1 MAITSARPTS
11 AGLALC
17 TVLILLLALLAPR
30 SAVADTV
37 ATEDPNEAAAGWLV
51 TALTDDPAVGGEFG
65 PSAGPTIDVLFALA
79 AAGVAA
85 ETIEAVADWL
95 ESEAAVYT
103 QGEGFDAEDAAY
115 AGATAKL
122 ALAMLVVD
130 RDPTD
135 AGGIDLLEQ
144 LIALEGAD
152 GEAAGRFFDGGD
164 LGDFSTPLTQS
175 LALLALTR
183 AADVA
188 PSDAAV
194 EVLLDQACPDGG
206 FPDSFGAAEDADTCA
221 SAVDTTAVVIQA
233 LEAVG
238 EQQIAEE
245 AVAWLL
251 EVQAD
256 DGSFGSEDGQNTNST
271 GLAAAALTLFGED
284 AAAERAVVWMQDL
297 QVGCDGEQPGAVPFG
312 AEEPGS
318 LELATAQAVLGAVG
332 TPLLELDGTTASD
345 VVPVLDCDGED
356 VAAPEDGQGPAADT
370 EDADDEVDEE
380 AAAEDDEPF
389 DDEAAAAPGDADEGW
404 SPNWIAILLAALLA
418 AGVAYLVQ
426 RRRAGDGASSDATW

>member
-1 MAITSARPTS
+1 MATTTARPTG
-11 AGLALC
+11 ATLALC
-17 TVLILLLALLAPR
+17 TVLLLLLALWSPR
-30 SAVADTV
+30 PAVADSVPTD
-37 ATEDPNEAAAGWLV
+37 DPDEAAAGWLV
-51 TALTDDPAVGGEFG
+51 TALTDDPAVDSEFG

-103 QGEGFDAEDAAY
+103 QGAGFDADDAAY

-144 LIALEGAD
+144 LTALEGAED
-152 GEAAGRFFDGGD
+152 GAAGRFSDRGDFD
-164 LGDFSTPLTQS
+164 DFSTPLTQS

-183 AADVA
+183 AAEVD

-194 EVLLDQACPDGG
+194 EVLIDQACPDGG

-221 SAVDTTAVVIQA
+221 SAVDTTALVVQA
-233 LEAVG
+233 LDAVAE
-238 EQQIAEE
+238 EQTAEE
-245 AVAWLL
+245 AIAWLL

-256 DGSFGSEDGQNTNST
+256 DGSFGSEDGPNTNST

-284 AAAERAVVWMQDL
+284 AAAERAVAWMQDL
-297 QVGCDGEQPGAVPFG
+297 QVGCDGEQPGAVPFS

-345 VVPVLDCDGED
+345 VVPVLDCDGQD
-356 VAAPEDGQGPAADT
+356 AAAPEGDEEESADT
-370 EDADDEVDEE
+370 EDADGEVDEE
-380 AAAEDDEPF
+380 AAAEDEEPLDE
-389 DDEAAAAPGDADEGW
+389 EAATAPGDADEGW

-426 RRRAGDGASSDATW
+426 RRRAGGGASSDATP